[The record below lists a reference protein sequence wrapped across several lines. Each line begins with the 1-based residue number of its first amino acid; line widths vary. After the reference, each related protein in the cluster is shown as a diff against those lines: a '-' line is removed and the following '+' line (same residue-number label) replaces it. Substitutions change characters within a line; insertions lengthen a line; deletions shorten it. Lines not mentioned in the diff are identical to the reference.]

1 MIYKKII
8 ITQRTDKIAPN
19 DEIRDNLD
27 TLWTTFFNRL
37 NNDKQTILLYPL
49 PNFVD
54 NLNAWVDGISPDG
67 ILLSGGNTISD
78 EVAVQRK
85 NIELQLLDYAANKNI
100 PVLGVCRGMQM
111 LAYWQKIPLVETQQ
125 NHIAVRHNIS
135 FSPIF
140 SYPQKFTENVNSYHK
155 FMIQQ
160 NAQNLQN
167 FDIIATSENDNCIE
181 MIKHKNKNIFGIM
194 WHPEREE
201 NLKNFDKILV
211 ENVFNLVF

>member
-27 TLWTTFFNRL
+27 TLWTTFFNRF

-54 NLNAWVDGISPDG
+54 NLNAWVDAISPDG

-85 NIELQLLDYAANKNI
+85 NIELQLLDYAAIKNI

-125 NHIAVRHNIS
+125 NHIAVRHNIL
-135 FSPIF
+135 FNPIF

-160 NAQNLQN
+160 NSENLQI

-211 ENVFNLVF
+211 ENVFNLV

>member
-27 TLWTTFFNRL
+27 TLWTMFFNRL

-54 NLNAWVDGISPDG
+54 NLNAWVDAISPDG

-85 NIELQLLDYAANKNI
+85 NIELQ
-100 PVLGVCRGMQM
+100 
-111 LAYWQKIPLVETQQ
+111 
-125 NHIAVRHNIS
+125 
-135 FSPIF
+135 
-140 SYPQKFTENVNSYHK
+140 
-155 FMIQQ
+155 
-160 NAQNLQN
+160 
-167 FDIIATSENDNCIE
+167 
-181 MIKHKNKNIFGIM
+181 
-194 WHPEREE
+194 
-201 NLKNFDKILV
+201 
-211 ENVFNLVF
+211 

>member
-54 NLNAWVDGISPDG
+54 NLNAWVDTISPDG

-100 PVLGVCRGMQM
+100 PILGVCR
-111 LAYWQKIPLVETQQ
+111 
-125 NHIAVRHNIS
+125 
-135 FSPIF
+135 
-140 SYPQKFTENVNSYHK
+140 
-155 FMIQQ
+155 
-160 NAQNLQN
+160 
-167 FDIIATSENDNCIE
+167 
-181 MIKHKNKNIFGIM
+181 
-194 WHPEREE
+194 
-201 NLKNFDKILV
+201 
-211 ENVFNLVF
+211 

>member
-1 MIYKKII
+1 MLYKKII
-8 ITQRTDKIAPN
+8 ITQRIDKIAPN
-19 DEIRDNLD
+19 NEIRDNLD
-27 TLWTTFFNRL
+27 TLWTTFFNHF

-49 PNFVD
+49 PNYIVD
-54 NLNAWVDGISPDG
+54 LNAWVNTIGADG

-78 EVAVQRK
+78 EIAIQRN
-85 NIELQLLDYAANKNI
+85 NIELQLLDYAAQNNI

-125 NHIAVRHNIS
+125 NHISVKHNILLN
-135 FSPIF
+135 PIF
-140 SYPQKFTENVNSYHK
+140 SYSQKFTENVNSYHK

-160 NAQNLQN
+160 NAENLQI

-201 NLKNFDKILV
+201 NLKKFDRILV
-211 ENVFNLVF
+211 ENVFNLI